1 MYKYFAI
8 NSWRVKNCSSLDVHA
23 LKRLNMSLARLR
35 NSVRVKSSVL
45 SLLAVR
51 SIVSVGIPDAVGRET
66 TSANDRLRDTQFEV
80 NFRGAGPPFEL
91 DRGTFFP

>member
-35 NSVRVKSSVL
+35 NSVRVKRSVL
-45 SLLAVR
+45 SLKVA
-51 SIVSVGIPDAVGRET
+51 SVAIPDVVGRET
-66 TSANDRLRDTQFEV
+66 TSANDRFGATQFEL
-80 NFRGAGPPFEL
+80 NFRGV
-91 DRGTFFP
+91 